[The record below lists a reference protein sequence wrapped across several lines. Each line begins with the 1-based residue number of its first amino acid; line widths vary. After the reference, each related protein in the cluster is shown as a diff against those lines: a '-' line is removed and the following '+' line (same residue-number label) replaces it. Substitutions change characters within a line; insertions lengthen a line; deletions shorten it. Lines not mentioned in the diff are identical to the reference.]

1 MRLSTDLSAWTIMP
15 TAAAPFSTWYN
26 EYNPTARRT
35 VYDDAPLDYNFITLG
50 DDWPS
55 VDVSEQATANNANP
69 KGRPSFKQQ
78 RRGPV
83 RRVAEWAGK
92 VRRRS

>member
-35 VYDDAPLDYNFITLG
+35 VYD
-50 DDWPS
+50 
-55 VDVSEQATANNANP
+55 E
-69 KGRPSFKQQ
+69 
-78 RRGPV
+78 
-83 RRVAEWAGK
+83 
-92 VRRRS
+92 

>member
-1 MRLSTDLSAWTIMP
+1 MRS
-15 TAAAPFSTWYN
+15 
-26 EYNPTARRT
+26 
-35 VYDDAPLDYNFITLG
+35 APLDYNFITLG